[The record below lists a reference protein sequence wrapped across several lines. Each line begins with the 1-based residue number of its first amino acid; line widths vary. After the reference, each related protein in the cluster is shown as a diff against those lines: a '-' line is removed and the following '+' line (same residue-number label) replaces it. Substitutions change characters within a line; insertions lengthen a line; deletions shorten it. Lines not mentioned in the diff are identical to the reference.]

1 MEKSIEKLFSDF
13 ITQSGIEIP
22 QNILSNYKNGE
33 NNNSDFVRLFKLNFD
48 SVQKLNPELRILISE
63 SFVLEILN
71 LINKFPK
78 QNRFDILFQE
88 LENYD
93 NFYNGKK
100 MQIDLDTKKL
110 LTEDLLYYVNDYNY
124 NDNRF
129 KFPLIQKAYENLDS
143 NPEVMKVILILYA
156 DCGGEG
162 GIIVRGKNHGFDTGY
177 LHDEFS
183 TIEFEGTIVEYD
195 GYTKQSYERL
205 HKVVILNLK

>member
-1 MEKSIEKLFSDF
+1 MDKSIEKLFSDF

-22 QNILSNYKNGE
+22 QNILRNYKNGE

-63 SFVLEILN
+63 SFVLEILK
-71 LINKFPK
+71 LINEFPK
-78 QNRFDILFQE
+78 QNRYDILFQE
-88 LENYD
+88 LESYD

-100 MQIDLDTKKL
+100 MQIDLDTEKL
-110 LTEDLLYYVNDYNY
+110 LTEDLLYHINDYNY

-129 KFPLIQKAYENLDS
+129 KFPLIQKAFENLDS

-162 GIIVRGKNHGFDTGY
+162 GIIVRGKNLGFDTGY
-177 LHDEFS
+177 LHDELS
-183 TIEFEGTIVEYD
+183 TFEFEGTIFEYD
-195 GYTKQSYERL
+195 GYTKQNYERL
-205 HKVVILNLK
+205 HKVVTLNLK